1 MRYYLIYILASLFL
15 TNCSTY
21 VEETINN
28 EFKPL
33 ALTKSEMRNI
43 KASNGAIYST
53 SSPGLFSSD
62 KRAHQVGDILTV
74 QLSETFSSTKS
85 ITSQT
90 AKEDAIGAE
99 VGPTGILRNFAGI
112 GGNVSKSNSFKGSG
126 SASQSNSLT
135 GFISATV
142 VKVYPNGNLEI
153 KGQKRLRLTDGSEY
167 IRLSGIVR
175 PQDIS
180 ASNTVSSNLIAEAQ
194 IEYVGSGTLS
204 NEARPGWGSR
214 LFRAISPF

>member
-1 MRYYLIYILASLFL
+1 MKKITLSFISLL
-15 TNCSTY
+15 MLNNCSTY
-21 VEETINN
+21 VEEAINKD
-28 EFKPL
+28 FKPL
-33 ALTKSEMRNI
+33 VPTIAEMKATKAN
-43 KASNGAIYST
+43 NGSIYST

-85 ITSQT
+85 VTSQS
-90 AKEDAIGAE
+90 AKEDSIGAE
-99 VGPTGILRNFAGI
+99 VGPTGVLKNFMGL
-112 GGNVSKSNSFKGSG
+112 GGSVQKSNSFKGSG
-126 SASQSNSLT
+126 SASQSNSLS

-167 IRLSGIVR
+167 IRLAGIVR

-204 NEARPGWGSR
+204 NESKPGWGSK
-214 LFRAISPF
+214 LFRALSPF

>member
-1 MRYYLIYILASLFL
+1 MKKIILSLASILMIN
-15 TNCSTY
+15 NCSTY
-21 VEETINN
+21 VEEAINKD
-28 EFKPL
+28 FKPL
-33 ALTKSEMRNI
+33 SPTIAEMEATKAN
-43 KASNGAIYST
+43 NGAIYST

-85 ITSQT
+85 VTSQS
-90 AKEDAIGAE
+90 AKEDSIGAE
-99 VGPTGILRNFAGI
+99 VGPTGVLKNFMGM
-112 GGNVSKSNSFKGSG
+112 GGSVQKTNSFKGSG

-167 IRLSGIVR
+167 IRLAGIVR

-180 ASNTVSSNLIAEAQ
+180 ATNTVSSNLIAEAQ

-204 NEARPGWGSR
+204 NESQPGWGSK
-214 LFRAISPF
+214 LFRALSPF

>member
-1 MRYYLIYILASLFL
+1 MKQNLIFILGLVFL
-15 TNCSTY
+15 NNCSSY
-21 VEETINN
+21 VEEAIND

-33 ALTKSEMRNI
+33 ALTSSEMQDV

-99 VGPTGILRNFAGI
+99 VGPTGFLRNFAGI

-214 LFRAISPF
+214 LFRALSPF

>member
-1 MRYYLIYILASLFL
+1 MKKIILSLTSIIML
-15 TNCSTY
+15 NNCSTY
-21 VEETINN
+21 VEEAINKD
-28 EFKPL
+28 FKPL
-33 ALTKSEMRNI
+33 VPTIAEMQATKAN
-43 KASNGAIYST
+43 NGAIYST

-74 QLSETFSSTKS
+74 QLNETFSSTKS
-85 ITSQT
+85 VTSQS
-90 AKEDAIGAE
+90 AKEDSVGAE
-99 VGPTGILRNFAGI
+99 VGPTGLLKNFVGM
-112 GGNVSKSNSFKGSG
+112 GGSVAKSNSFKGSG

-167 IRLSGIVR
+167 VRLAGIVR

-194 IEYVGSGTLS
+194 IEYVGSGTLA
-204 NEARPGWGSR
+204 NETTPGWGSQ
-214 LFRAISPF
+214 FIRAISPF

>member
-1 MRYYLIYILASLFL
+1 MIKIILSFALLLILN
-15 TNCSTY
+15 NCSTY
-21 VEETINN
+21 VEEAINKD
-28 EFKPL
+28 FKPL
-33 ALTKSEMRNI
+33 SPTIAEMKATKAN
-43 KASNGAIYST
+43 NGAIYST

-85 ITSQT
+85 VTSQS
-90 AKEDAIGAE
+90 AKEDSIGAE
-99 VGPTGILRNFAGI
+99 VGPTGVLKNFMGL
-112 GGNVSKSNSFKGSG
+112 GGSVQKSNSFKGSG

-167 IRLSGIVR
+167 IRLAGIVR

-194 IEYVGSGTLS
+194 IEYVGAGILDSATK
-204 NEARPGWGSR
+204 PGWGSKI
-214 LFRAISPF
+214 FRAISPF

>member
-1 MRYYLIYILASLFL
+1 MKKITLSFVSLLILN
-15 TNCSTY
+15 NCSTY
-21 VEETINN
+21 VEEAINKD
-28 EFKPL
+28 FKPL
-33 ALTKSEMRNI
+33 APTIAEMKATKAN
-43 KASNGAIYST
+43 NGAIYST

-85 ITSQT
+85 VTSQS
-90 AKEDAIGAE
+90 AKEDSIGAE
-99 VGPTGILRNFAGI
+99 VGPTGVLKNFMGL
-112 GGNVSKSNSFKGSG
+112 GGSVQKSNSFKGSG
-126 SASQSNSLT
+126 SASQSNSLS

-167 IRLSGIVR
+167 IRLAGIVR

-204 NEARPGWGSR
+204 NESKPGWGSK
-214 LFRAISPF
+214 LFRALSPF

>member
-1 MRYYLIYILASLFL
+1 MKKIILSFISILML
-15 TNCSTY
+15 NNCSTY
-21 VEETINN
+21 VEEAINKD
-28 EFKPL
+28 FKPL
-33 ALTKSEMRNI
+33 VPTIAEMQATKAN
-43 KASNGAIYST
+43 NGAIYST

-74 QLSETFSSTKS
+74 QLNETFSSTKS
-85 ITSQT
+85 VTSQS
-90 AKEDAIGAE
+90 AKEDLIGAE
-99 VGPTGILRNFAGI
+99 VGPTGILRNFAGL
-112 GGNVSKSNSFKGSG
+112 GGSVSKSNSFKGSG

-167 IRLSGIVR
+167 VRLAGIVR

-180 ASNTVSSNLIAEAQ
+180 SSNTVSSNLIAEAQ

-204 NEARPGWGSR
+204 NESAPGWGSK
-214 LFRAISPF
+214 FIRAISPF

>member
-1 MRYYLIYILASLFL
+1 MRYYLIYFLALLFL

-33 ALTKSEMRNI
+33 ALTTSEMRNI

-167 IRLSGIVR
+167 IRLAGIVR

-204 NEARPGWGSR
+204 NESKPGWGSK
-214 LFRAISPF
+214 LFRALSPF

>member
-1 MRYYLIYILASLFL
+1 MKIIIFLISFVILGGCA
-15 TNCSTY
+15 TY
-21 VEETINN
+21 VEEANN
-28 EFKPL
+28 QQFKPL
-33 ALTKSEMRNI
+33 RPSFEEFERAEP
-43 KASNGAIYST
+43 SNGSIYST
-53 SSPGLFSSD
+53 SSSGLFSSD
-62 KRAHQVGDILTV
+62 RRAKKVGDILSVT
-74 QLSETFSSTKS
+74 LSETFSSNKAVTNS
-85 ITSQT
+85 S
-90 AKEDAIGAE
+90 AKADVNGAD
-99 VGPTGILRNFAGI
+99 VGPTGILRNFAGL
-112 GGNVSKSNSFKGSG
+112 GGSFQKSNSFKGSG

-167 IRLSGIVR
+167 IRLAGIVR

-204 NEARPGWGSR
+204 NESTPGWGSK
-214 LFRAISPF
+214 FVRAISPF

>member
-1 MRYYLIYILASLFL
+1 MKKIILSFALILVLN
-15 TNCSTY
+15 NCSTY
-21 VEETINN
+21 VEEAINKD
-28 EFKPL
+28 FKPL
-33 ALTKSEMRNI
+33 APTIAEMRVT
-43 KASNGAIYST
+43 KANNGAIYST

-85 ITSQT
+85 VTNQS
-90 AKEDAIGAE
+90 AKEDTIGAE
-99 VGPTGILRNFAGI
+99 VGPTGALKNFMGL
-112 GGNVSKSNSFKGSG
+112 GGSLQKSNSFKGSG

-167 IRLSGIVR
+167 IRLAGIVR

-204 NEARPGWGSR
+204 NESKPGWGSK
-214 LFRAISPF
+214 LFRALSPF

>member
-1 MRYYLIYILASLFL
+1 MKKIILSFMSILVL
-15 TNCSTY
+15 SNCSTY
-21 VEETINN
+21 VEEAINKD
-28 EFKPL
+28 FKPL
-33 ALTKSEMRNI
+33 VPTITEMQATKAN
-43 KASNGAIYST
+43 NGAIYST

-74 QLSETFSSTKS
+74 QLNETFSSTKS
-85 ITSQT
+85 VSSQS
-90 AKEDAIGAE
+90 AKADSVGAD
-99 VGPTGILRNFAGI
+99 VGPTGLMKNFVGL
-112 GGNVSKSNSFKGSG
+112 GGSVTQTNSFKGSG

-167 IRLSGIVR
+167 IRLAGIVR

-180 ASNTVSSNLIAEAQ
+180 ATNTVSSNLIAEAQ

-204 NEARPGWGSR
+204 NESTPGWGSK
-214 LFRAISPF
+214 FVRAISPF

>member
-1 MRYYLIYILASLFL
+1 M
-15 TNCSTY
+15 
-21 VEETINN
+21 
-28 EFKPL
+28 
-33 ALTKSEMRNI
+33 
-43 KASNGAIYST
+43 
-53 SSPGLFSSD
+53 
-62 KRAHQVGDILTV
+62 
-74 QLSETFSSTKS
+74 
-85 ITSQT
+85 
-90 AKEDAIGAE
+90 
-99 VGPTGILRNFAGI
+99 
-112 GGNVSKSNSFKGSG
+112 GGSVAKSNSFKGSG

-167 IRLSGIVR
+167 VRLAGIVR

-204 NEARPGWGSR
+204 NESMPGWGSK
-214 LFRAISPF
+214 FIRAISPF

>member
-1 MRYYLIYILASLFL
+1 MRYYLIYILALLFL

-33 ALTKSEMRNI
+33 ALTTSEMRNI

-167 IRLSGIVR
+167 IRLAGIVR

-204 NEARPGWGSR
+204 NESKPGWGSK
-214 LFRAISPF
+214 LFRALSPF

>member
-1 MRYYLIYILASLFL
+1 MKKIILSLASILMIN
-15 TNCSTY
+15 NCSTY
-21 VEETINN
+21 VEEAINKD
-28 EFKPL
+28 FKPL
-33 ALTKSEMRNI
+33 SPTIAEMEATKAN
-43 KASNGAIYST
+43 NGAIYST

-85 ITSQT
+85 VTSQS
-90 AKEDAIGAE
+90 AKEDSIGAE
-99 VGPTGILRNFAGI
+99 VGPTGVLKNFMGL
-112 GGNVSKSNSFKGSG
+112 GGSVQKSNSFKGSG

-167 IRLSGIVR
+167 IRLAGIVR

-204 NEARPGWGSR
+204 NESKPGWGSK
-214 LFRAISPF
+214 LFRALSPF

>member
-1 MRYYLIYILASLFL
+1 MKKIILSLTSIIML
-15 TNCSTY
+15 NNCSTY
-21 VEETINN
+21 VEEAINKD
-28 EFKPL
+28 FKPL
-33 ALTKSEMRNI
+33 VPTIAEMQATKAN
-43 KASNGAIYST
+43 NGAIYST

-74 QLSETFSSTKS
+74 QLNETFSSTKS
-85 ITSQT
+85 VTSQS
-90 AKEDAIGAE
+90 AKEDLIGAE
-99 VGPTGILRNFAGI
+99 VGPTGILKNFAGL
-112 GGNVSKSNSFKGSG
+112 GGSVSKSNSFKGSG

-167 IRLSGIVR
+167 VRLAGIVR

-180 ASNTVSSNLIAEAQ
+180 SSNTVSSNLIAEAQ

-204 NEARPGWGSR
+204 NESAPGWGSKF
-214 LFRAISPF
+214 LRAISPF

>member
-1 MRYYLIYILASLFL
+1 MKKIFFKFGLLFL
-15 TNCSTY
+15 ITNCSTY
-21 VEETINN
+21 VEEAINK
-28 EFKPL
+28 EFKPI
-33 ALTKSEMRNI
+33 APTIAEMKATKAN
-43 KASNGAIYST
+43 NGAIYST
-53 SSPGLFSSD
+53 SSPGLFSTD

-74 QLSETFSSTKS
+74 QLNETFSSTKS
-85 ITSQT
+85 VTSQS
-90 AKEDAIGAE
+90 AKEDSIGAE
-99 VGPTGILRNFAGI
+99 VGPTGILKNFTGL
-112 GGNVSKSNSFKGSG
+112 GGSVSKSNSFKGSG

-167 IRLSGIVR
+167 VRLAGIVR

-180 ASNTVSSNLIAEAQ
+180 SSNTVSSNLIAEAQ

-204 NEARPGWGSR
+204 NESAPGWGSKF
-214 LFRAISPF
+214 LRAISPF

>member
-1 MRYYLIYILASLFL
+1 MKKIILSFVSLL
-15 TNCSTY
+15 MLNNCSTY
-21 VEETINN
+21 VEEAINKD
-28 EFKPL
+28 FKPL
-33 ALTKSEMRNI
+33 ASTIAEMKAI
-43 KASNGAIYST
+43 KANNGAIYST

-74 QLSETFSSTKS
+74 QLNETFSSTKS
-85 ITSQT
+85 VTSQS
-90 AKEDAIGAE
+90 AKEDAVAAQ
-99 VGPTGILRNFAGI
+99 VGPTGILKNFAGL
-112 GGNVSKSNSFKGSG
+112 GGTVTNSFKGSG

-167 IRLSGIVR
+167 VRLAGIVR

-180 ASNTVSSNLIAEAQ
+180 SSNTVSSNLIAEAQ

-204 NEARPGWGSR
+204 NESTPGWGSK
-214 LFRAISPF
+214 FIRAISPF

>member
-1 MRYYLIYILASLFL
+1 MKKIILSFASILLI

-21 VEETINN
+21 VEEAINKD
-28 EFKPL
+28 FKPL
-33 ALTKSEMRNI
+33 NPSIAEMKATKAN
-43 KASNGAIYST
+43 NGAIYST

-74 QLSETFSSTKS
+74 QLNETFSSTKS
-85 ITSQT
+85 VTSQS
-90 AKEDAIGAE
+90 AKEDSVGAE
-99 VGPTGILRNFAGI
+99 VAPTGLLKNFI
-112 GGNVSKSNSFKGSG
+112 GMGGSVAKSNSFKGSG

-167 IRLSGIVR
+167 VRLAGIVR

-180 ASNTVSSNLIAEAQ
+180 ATNTVSSNLIAEAQ
-194 IEYVGSGTLS
+194 IEYVGSGTLA
-204 NEARPGWGSR
+204 NESTPGWGSQCI
-214 LFRAISPF
+214 RAISPF

>member
-1 MRYYLIYILASLFL
+1 MKQYLIFILGLVFL
-15 TNCSTY
+15 NNCSSY
-21 VEETINN
+21 VEEAIND

-33 ALTKSEMRNI
+33 ALTSSEMQDV

-99 VGPTGILRNFAGI
+99 VGPTGFLRNFAGI

-214 LFRAISPF
+214 LFRALSPF

>member
-1 MRYYLIYILASLFL
+1 MKKFIFKLCLLLLLS
-15 TNCSTY
+15 NCAAY
-21 VEETINN
+21 VEEAINK
-28 EFKPL
+28 EFKPI
-33 ALTKSEMRNI
+33 TPTISEMKVI
-43 KASNGAIYST
+43 KANNGAIYST

-85 ITSQT
+85 VTSQSS
-90 AKEDAIGAE
+90 KEDAIGAE
-99 VGPTGILRNFAGI
+99 IGPTGILRNFAGL

-153 KGQKRLRLTDGSEY
+153 KGQKRLRLTNGSEY
-167 IRLSGIVR
+167 IRLAGIVR

-180 ASNTVSSNLIAEAQ
+180 AANTVSSNLIAEAQ

-204 NEARPGWGSR
+204 NEASPGWGSK
-214 LFRAISPF
+214 FIRAISPF

>member
-1 MRYYLIYILASLFL
+1 MKKITLSFVTILMLN
-15 TNCSTY
+15 NCSTY
-21 VEETINN
+21 VEEAINKD
-28 EFKPL
+28 FKPL
-33 ALTKSEMRNI
+33 TPTIAEMRGT
-43 KASNGAIYST
+43 KANNGAIYST

-85 ITSQT
+85 ITSQS
-90 AKEDAIGAE
+90 AKEDSIGAE
-99 VGPTGILRNFAGI
+99 VGPTGVLKNFMGL
-112 GGNVSKSNSFKGSG
+112 GGSVQKSNSFKGSG

-167 IRLSGIVR
+167 IRLAGIVR

-204 NEARPGWGSR
+204 NESKPGWGSK
-214 LFRAISPF
+214 LFRALSPF

>member
-1 MRYYLIYILASLFL
+1 MKKIILSLASILMIN
-15 TNCSTY
+15 NCSTY
-21 VEETINN
+21 VEEAINKD
-28 EFKPL
+28 FKPL
-33 ALTKSEMRNI
+33 SPTIAEMEATKAN
-43 KASNGAIYST
+43 NGAIYST

-85 ITSQT
+85 VTSQS
-90 AKEDAIGAE
+90 AKEDSIGAE
-99 VGPTGILRNFAGI
+99 VGPTGVLKNFMGL
-112 GGNVSKSNSFKGSG
+112 GGSVQKSNSFKGSG

-167 IRLSGIVR
+167 IRLAGIVR

-180 ASNTVSSNLIAEAQ
+180 ATNTVSSNLIAEAQ

-204 NEARPGWGSR
+204 NESQPGWGSK
-214 LFRAISPF
+214 LFRALSPF